1 MDRQP
6 VEGKA
11 NTSPT
16 RSAEPITST
25 GSQSLCAPPCLEFG
39 RGFDCV
45 NGNRTDGRLEHMSWT
60 NLKAKTRKAS
70 GSNIMIPQCSALI
83 RTFPQLHYRRGLNL
97 AAIPPPIFMPN
108 CVCSWAFFFN
118 SRVSA
123 RVHANSCGLRRPA
136 RSPKNACFYSLLA
149 VFLSDMAFPKWPEV
163 RKGYRRL
170 IY

>member
-83 RTFPQLHYRRGLNL
+83 RTFPQLHYRRGLKPV
-97 AAIPPPIFMPN
+97 ATPPPFN
-108 CVCSWAFFFN
+108 KNATRKGGFFIKYWCREAN
-118 SRVSA
+118 PQGSRSK
-123 RVHANSCGLRRPA
+123 HSLRRTAKGWSRALA
-136 RSPKNACFYSLLA
+136 RDELA
-149 VFLSDMAFPKWPEV
+149 QRQCASEQS
-163 RKGYRRL
+163 RRL
-170 IY
+170 HQ